1 MFIKSLNLA
10 GLFPLFP
17 RQTHAQY
24 RDPAQNQ
31 NDPADRR
38 QAERLMEDDRADD
51 GRRDRLDRGED
62 RSPARRHA
70 LEALRVEDI
79 GQKACQ
85 QRHGQRP
92 RDQPRLR
99 GERPGDQAPAGQ
111 RRAAERAKAHSP
123 ATEGAA
129 FDTPYCEGESGT
141 FAITKDNIVDA
152 GQVNCT
158 LKNVKVTIKYDE
170 KLAALL
176 GDDVKVSVKVG
187 SESLEFAKDETRS
200 GFFHGQATNNAVDVV
215 LTGEVEGE
223 NVSITRSYPDIVIGT
238 ELIVTYTL
246 VEASTSVDPGTGGIV
261 SVGRLALNAAC
272 EKVSIGGMIVP
283 DEDEILDFGNPSVVG
298 QGFNID
304 ETVTD
309 LTQPVVVLLNAPDGL
324 AHVYVQIETTSGSFA
339 AAVEEILSLSFD
351 LAYPGDLAKNLE
363 GLGLPV
369 GEAVIGQQQVVFDV
383 TQFVGLLANEAFAG
397 VHTFNI
403 SVVDVNDV
411 EAKAAL
417 TIDSRNAE

>member
-1 MFIKSLNLA
+1 MKRNLIFAFVLLASLMFAACHSEKMDFDLSQTGQVNLA
-10 GLFPLFP
+10 PLK
-17 RQTHAQY
+17 
-24 RDPAQNQ
+24 DS
-31 NDPADRR
+31 
-38 QAERLMEDDRADD
+38 ERPKLTFNTEPLVSISRAASDLEDYVIGIYTADD
-51 GRRDRLDRGED
+51 
-62 RSPARRHA
+62 A
-70 LEALRVEDI
+70 LVQEWTYSEMPEVYTLNVGTYKI
-79 GQKACQ
+79 
-85 QRHGQRP
+85 
-92 RDQPRLR
+92 
-99 GERPGDQAPAGQ
+99 
-111 RRAAERAKAHSP
+111 KAHSP

-141 FAITKDNIVDA
+141 FAITQDNIVDA

-223 NVSITRSYPDIVIGT
+223 NVTITRSYPDIVIGT

-351 LAYPGDLAKNLE
+351 LAYPGDLAENLE

-369 GEAVIGQQQVVFDV
+369 GEAVTGQQQVVFDV

>member
-1 MFIKSLNLA
+1 MHRK
-10 GLFPLFP
+10 
-17 RQTHAQY
+17 TW
-24 RDPAQNQ
+24 
-31 NDPADRR
+31 
-38 QAERLMEDDRADD
+38 
-51 GRRDRLDRGED
+51 
-62 RSPARRHA
+62 
-70 LEALRVEDI
+70 
-79 GQKACQ
+79 
-85 QRHGQRP
+85 
-92 RDQPRLR
+92 
-99 GERPGDQAPAGQ
+99 
-111 RRAAERAKAHSP
+111 
-123 ATEGAA
+123 
-129 FDTPYCEGESGT
+129 
-141 FAITKDNIVDA
+141 
-152 GQVNCT
+152 T
-158 LKNVKVTIKYDE
+158 LCC
-170 KLAALL
+170 AALL
-176 GDDVKVSVKVG
+176 AGTFG
-187 SESLEFAKDETRS
+187 FAAEQATLPAGEEYSLEFAKDETRS

-339 AAVEEILSLSFD
+339 AAVKEILSLSFD

>member
-1 MFIKSLNLA
+1 MKRNLIFAFVLLASLMFAACHSEKMDFDLSQTGQVNLA
-10 GLFPLFP
+10 PLKDSEPPKLTFNTEP
-17 RQTHAQY
+17 LVSISRAAS
-24 RDPAQNQ
+24 D
-31 NDPADRR
+31 
-38 QAERLMEDDRADD
+38 LEDYVIGIYTADD
-51 GRRDRLDRGED
+51 
-62 RSPARRHA
+62 A
-70 LEALRVEDI
+70 LVQEWTYSEMPEVYTLNVGTYKI
-79 GQKACQ
+79 
-85 QRHGQRP
+85 
-92 RDQPRLR
+92 
-99 GERPGDQAPAGQ
+99 
-111 RRAAERAKAHSP
+111 KAHSP

-141 FAITKDNIVDA
+141 FAITQDNIVDA

-223 NVSITRSYPDIVIGT
+223 NVTITRSYPDIVIGT